1 MLYRQCLN
9 EFGWFK
15 RREHLLK
22 CGWRLENDEIY
33 MKVLKDEN
41 RAHLVNLVTQDQD
54 DSSEYK
60 ADLNQN

>member
-41 RAHLVNLVTQDQD
+41 RAHLVNLVNQD
-54 DSSEYK
+54 
-60 ADLNQN
+60 